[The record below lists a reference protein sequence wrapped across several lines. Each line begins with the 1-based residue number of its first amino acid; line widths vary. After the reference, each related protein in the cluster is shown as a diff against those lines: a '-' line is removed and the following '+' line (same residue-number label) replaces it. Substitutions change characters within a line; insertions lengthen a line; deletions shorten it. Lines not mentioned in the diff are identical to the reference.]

1 METAAGQANSRAC
14 RFAMHRGAAIFEKL
28 LFQAF
33 HLLAFFTGFA
43 GLMGYIRLF
52 NRFMG
57 NGTGAF
63 AFIQSDPLTATGQ
76 GQDSYKLL

>member
-1 METAAGQANSRAC
+1 
-14 RFAMHRGAAIFEKL
+14 MHRGAAIFEKL

-33 HLLAFFTGFA
+33 HLLAFFTPGFA

-57 NGTGAF
+57 NGSTGAF
-63 AFIQSDPLTATGQ
+63 AFIQSDPLTAPGQ